1 MKGPIRREI
10 AFAGP
15 LRVREA
21 EDGQKSRTIEGY
33 ALLFGVRS
41 RMLCDWYDAYYEQLE
56 PGCVTREV
64 LDACDIKMTMFHN
77 REKILARSK
86 MGVGTLTYEVD
97 DKGVLFRF
105 DAPNSPLGD
114 EAIEAVSRGDLAGCS
129 FIYST
134 SEDTRKGCVSYEK
147 SGEKDQWG
155 NDILLRRVHRIEAV
169 YDFTLAAD
177 PAYTET
183 SVTRREVEEAGVS
196 LPGAAPSGRTEDAW
210 RRQVAEMRAERD
222 RMVKL

>member
-1 MKGPIRREI
+1 
-10 AFAGP
+10 
-15 LRVREA
+15 
-21 EDGQKSRTIEGY
+21 
-33 ALLFGVRS
+33 
-41 RMLCDWYDAYYEQLE
+41 MLCDWYDAYYEQLE

-114 EAIEAVSRGDLAGCS
+114 EALEAVSRGDLAGCS

-196 LPGAAPSGRTEDAW
+196 LPGAAPSGRPEDAW
-210 RRQVAEMRAERD
+210 HRQVAEMRAERD